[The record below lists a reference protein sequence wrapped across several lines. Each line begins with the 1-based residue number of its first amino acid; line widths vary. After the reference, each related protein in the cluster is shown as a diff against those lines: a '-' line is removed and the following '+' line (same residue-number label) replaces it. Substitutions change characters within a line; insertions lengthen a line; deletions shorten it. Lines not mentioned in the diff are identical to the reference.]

1 MLHKSYKEYL
11 WSLQDHLLLEL
22 QELAGACKIIPHRNL
37 TRTCSTC
44 AIRSQDLARILQEF
58 LCHSCMIWQDI
69 ASREDCRLS
78 TYTVVAKVITHFLIA
93 FAWAWV
99 WGGVGSMCDDTGYI
113 NMQCATLSMCRNY
126 YANPGK
132 NAGSLTH
139 TYTYTF
145 PRSYILT
152 YSLLGWWTR
161 VHGAA
166 ETEEKLK
173 SPAPPST
180 NYTPPRPHRGRVW
193 GKRAVREA
201 RINDTELDINAIVKT
216 VQLTRGSQ
224 SFAFWL
230 RFQKIS
236 FWLYALNHL
245 SRHSALEDKI
255 FVYLT

>member
-1 MLHKSYKEYL
+1 MGLGVRWCWKHVWWHWIYKYAMCYTI
-11 WSLQDHLLLEL
+11 HV
-22 QELAGACKIIPHRNL
+22 QELLCK
-37 TRTCSTC
+37 SW
-44 AIRSQDLARILQEF
+44 QE
-58 LCHSCMIWQDI
+58 CWQPD
-69 ASREDCRLS
+69 
-78 TYTVVAKVITHFLIA
+78 
-93 FAWAWV
+93 
-99 WGGVGSMCDDTGYI
+99 
-113 NMQCATLSMCRNY
+113 
-126 YANPGK
+126 
-132 NAGSLTH
+132 TH

-152 YSLLGWWTR
+152 YSLLGWLTR

>member
-132 NAGSLTH
+132 SAGNLTH

-145 PRSYILT
+145 PRSYSSHTAFWDDEPGYTEQQRLKRSSRPSP
-152 YSLLGWWTR
+152 SLHQL
-161 VHGAA
+161 H
-166 ETEEKLK
+166 
-173 SPAPPST
+173 PST
-180 NYTPPRPHRGRVW
+180 P
-193 GKRAVREA
+193 
-201 RINDTELDINAIVKT
+201 
-216 VQLTRGSQ
+216 SQ
-224 SFAFWL
+224 
-230 RFQKIS
+230 R
-236 FWLYALNHL
+236 
-245 SRHSALEDKI
+245 
-255 FVYLT
+255 